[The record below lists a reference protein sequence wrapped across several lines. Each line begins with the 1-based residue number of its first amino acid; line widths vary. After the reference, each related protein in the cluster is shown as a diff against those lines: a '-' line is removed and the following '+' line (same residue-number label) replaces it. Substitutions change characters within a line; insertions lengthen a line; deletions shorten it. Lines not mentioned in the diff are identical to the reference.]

1 MPPACPDLAGA
12 TSRAR
17 ANLSSLRTGSS
28 FTIKPMP
35 ETKRTAGG
43 VLGGLLGVVGLSTVA
58 GVLVAATVTP
68 AIALSGAAASSA
80 ITLFDNLPSA
90 LEIDELMLPTTFYWK
105 NPDTGED
112 EVMTQFYDQNRD
124 PVGFNDVATVMY
136 DAILSSEDKNFYSH
150 GGVDL
155 VGTARAIVSGGSQ
168 GGGSSISQQYVKNI
182 LIQKCEAEVGTGDT
196 ADMTQ
201 EEKDAAKQACFTD
214 ATVASG
220 VEGYQ
225 RKLQEMRYAI
235 ALEQKYSKDEILLG
249 YLNIANFGGQN
260 YGIGAAA
267 HYYFGVDAANLTLG
281 QAAALAGMVQTPNLY
296 RLDRPDGSWTDKDG
310 NPINSAADGY
320 ALTKGR
326 QIYVLDRMLADGKIT
341 QEEYDAAVAE
351 PIVPAITPADTGCG
365 VVPGKAAYFCQYVR
379 GIMEN
384 DEAFGATPEERTKL
398 LKQGGLNVY
407 LTIDRRLQAAAE
419 QAMVDN
425 VPTSIEGYT
434 NADTGRLGAA
444 TVSIETKTG
453 RILEITQNT
462 NFSETIKDDPNY
474 SSLVYA
480 GNQKYGNSNGFEGG
494 STFKVFTLLEWLQE
508 GHSVN
513 EVLNGR
519 AQIFKSFR
527 NSCTGDISNN
537 TLIQNFAKNP
547 GYVGTPMRFTSDSL
561 NTGFLAMAS
570 KIDLCGIQNTV
581 EKMGVRLGD
590 GSVVPVEVPFQILGS
605 NNIPPI
611 DVAAAY
617 ATIANNG
624 VYCTPKAID
633 RITDAN
639 GNEVALPEA
648 SCTQALEP
656 NIAATA
662 AYALQAVMTNGSG
675 RASNPYDGTPVLG
688 KTGTHEA
695 KQTWLV
701 GSSTNVTTAVWVGNS
716 EGYANV
722 DRWPWNHLYTRHSIA
737 RPILAAA
744 NSLYGGDGFPAPD
757 PNLTKTVLYDLPNV
771 VGQSIE
777 AATKTLEEA
786 GFEVIVGEA
795 VDSTEGAGI
804 VAQQDPG
811 AGKVAGGT
819 AVTIRPS
826 NGQGVSVPAVSGSV
840 DQARSAL
847 QGAGLNVAGGTCSN
861 PAATATV
868 TGTNPGAGTVV
879 ARGSTVNLNVTC
891 TAPPAPTPAPTP

>member
-1 MPPACPDLAGA
+1 
-12 TSRAR
+12 
-17 ANLSSLRTGSS
+17 
-28 FTIKPMP
+28 MP

-43 VLGGLLGVVGLSTVA
+43 VLGGLLGMAGLSAVA

-90 LEIDELMLPTTFYWK
+90 LEIDELMLPTTFYWT
-105 NPDTGED
+105 NPDTGEY

-124 PVGFNDVATVMY
+124 PVAFDEVATVMY

-155 VGTARAIVSGGSQ
+155 VGTARAVISGGEQ

-182 LIQKCEAEVGTGDT
+182 LIQKCEAEVGTGD
-196 ADMTQ
+196 DVGMSQ
-201 EEKDAAKQACFTD
+201 DEIDAAKKACFDD

-267 HYYFGVDAANLTLG
+267 HYYFGVDPANLTLG
-281 QAAALAGMVQTPNLY
+281 QAAVLAGMVQTPNLY
-296 RLDRPDGSWTDKDG
+296 RIDRPDGSWTDSAG

-320 ALTKGR
+320 SLTKER
-326 QIYVLDRMLADGKIT
+326 QTYVLDRMLTDGKIT
-341 QEEYDAAVAE
+341 QEEHDAAVAE
-351 PIVPAITPADTGCG
+351 PITPNITTADTGCA
-365 VVPGKAAYFCQYVR
+365 VVPGKAKYFCQYAR

-384 DEAFGATPEERTKL
+384 DEAFGDTKEERTKL

-407 LTIDRRLQAAAE
+407 LTIDRRLQDAAE
-419 QAMVDN
+419 KAMTDN

-434 NADTGRLGAA
+434 NGDTGRLGAA

-462 NFSETIKDDPNY
+462 EFSETITDDPNY

-480 GNQKYGNSNGFEGG
+480 GNKKYGNSGGFEGG

-513 EVLNGR
+513 EVLNGNV
-519 AQIFKSFR
+519 QVFKTFR
-527 NSCTGDISNN
+527 NSCYGDITNN
-537 TLIQNFAKNP
+537 TTLINNFAKSS
-547 GYVGTPMRFTSDSL
+547 GYVGTPMRFTADSL

-570 KIDLCGIQNTV
+570 KLDMCGIENTV
-581 EKMGVRLGD
+581 AKMGVTLANGN
-590 GSVVPVEVPFQILGS
+590 PVEVRFPFDVLGPHS
-605 NNIPPI
+605 IAPI
-611 DVAAAY
+611 DVASAY

-624 VYCTPKAID
+624 VHCTPKAID
-633 RITDAN
+633 RITDAS
-639 GNEVALPEA
+639 GNEVALPAA
-648 SCTQALEP
+648 SCTQVLEP

-662 AYALQAVMTNGSG
+662 AYALQGVMTSGSG
-675 RASNPYDGTPVLG
+675 RSSNPYDGTPLLG

-701 GSSTNVTTAVWVGNS
+701 ASSTNVTTAVWVGNS
-716 EGYANV
+716 DGDADV
-722 DRWPWNHLYTRHSIA
+722 SRWPWNHLYTRHSVA

-744 NSLYGGDGFPAPD
+744 DALYGGDEFPGPD
-757 PNLTKTVLYDLPNV
+757 TNLTKTVYYDLPNV
-771 VGQSIE
+771 VGQSVE
-777 AATKTLEEA
+777 AATKTLEAA
-786 GFEVIVGEA
+786 GFEVIVGDA

-819 AVTIRPS
+819 TVTIRPS
-826 NGQGVSVPAVSGSV
+826 NGQGVSIPAVSGSV
-840 DQARSAL
+840 DQARSTL
-847 QGAGLNVAGGTCSN
+847 QGAGLNVTGGTCSN
-861 PAATATV
+861 SAATATV
-868 TGTNPGAGTVV
+868 TGTSPGAGTVV
-879 ARGSTVNLNVTC
+879 GRGSTVTINVTC
-891 TAPPAPTPAPTP
+891 TAPGPNPTPTS

>member
-1 MPPACPDLAGA
+1 
-12 TSRAR
+12 
-17 ANLSSLRTGSS
+17 
-28 FTIKPMP
+28 MP

-43 VLGGLLGVVGLSTVA
+43 VLGGLLGVVGLSAVA

-90 LEIDELMLPTTFYWK
+90 LEIDELMLPTTFYWM
-105 NPDTGED
+105 NPDTGEY

-124 PVGFNDVATVMY
+124 PVTFDEVAPVMY
-136 DAILSSEDKNFYSH
+136 NAILSSEDKNFYSH

-155 VGTARAIVSGGSQ
+155 VGTARAVISGGSQ

-182 LIQKCEAEVGTGDT
+182 LIQKCEAEVGTGED

-201 EEKDAAKQACFTD
+201 EEIDAAKIACFED

-267 HYYFGVDAANLTLG
+267 HYYFGVSPADLTLG

-320 ALTKGR
+320 SLTKER
-326 QIYVLDRMLADGKIT
+326 QTYVLNRMLADGKIT
-341 QEEYDAAVAE
+341 QEEHDAAVAE
-351 PIVPAITPADTGCG
+351 PIVPVITPADTGCG
-365 VVPGKAAYFCQYVR
+365 VVPGKAAYFCQYAR

-384 DEAFGATPEERTKL
+384 DEAFGATKEERTKL

-444 TVSIETKTG
+444 TTSIETKTG

-462 NFSETIKDDPNY
+462 NFSETIKDDANY

-494 STFKVFTLLEWLQE
+494 STFKVFTLLQWLQE

-513 EVLNGR
+513 EVLNGNV
-519 AQIFKSFR
+519 QVFKTFR
-527 NSCTGDISNN
+527 NSCYGDITNN
-537 TLIQNFAKNP
+537 TTLINNFAKSS
-547 GYVGTPMRFTSDSL
+547 GYVGTPMRFTADSL

-570 KIDLCGIQNTV
+570 KLDLCGIENTV
-581 EKMGVRLGD
+581 AKMGVTLGN
-590 GSVVPVEVPFQILGS
+590 GEPVQVRVPFAVLGPH
-605 NNIPPI
+605 NIAPI
-611 DVAAAY
+611 DVASAY

-624 VYCTPKAID
+624 VHCTPKAID
-633 RITDAN
+633 RITYAN
-639 GNEVALPEA
+639 GNEIALPEA
-648 SCTQALEP
+648 SCTQVLEP
-656 NIAATA
+656 NVAATA
-662 AYALQAVMTNGSG
+662 AYALQGVMTNGSG
-675 RASNPYDGTPVLG
+675 RASNPYDGTPILG

-716 EGYANV
+716 VGDADV
-722 DRWPWNHLYTRHSIA
+722 SRWPWNHLYTRHSVA
-737 RPILAAA
+737 KPILRAA
-744 NSLYGGDGFPAPD
+744 NALYGGDGFPAPD

-771 VGQSIE
+771 VGQSVE
-777 AATKTLEEA
+777 AATKTLEDA
-786 GFEVIVGEA
+786 GFEVIVGDA
-795 VDSTEGAGI
+795 VNSTEGAGI

-811 AGKVAGGT
+811 GGKVAGGT
-819 AVTIRPS
+819 VVTIYPS
-826 NGQGVSVPAVSGSV
+826 NGQGVTVPAVSGSV
-840 DQARSAL
+840 DQARNTL
-847 QGAGLNVAGGTCSN
+847 QGAGLNVTGGTCNN

-868 TGTNPGAGTVV
+868 TGTSPGAGTMVG
-879 ARGSTVNLNVTC
+879 RGSTVNINVNC
-891 TAPPAPTPAPTP
+891 TAPGPTPAPRPP

>member
-1 MPPACPDLAGA
+1 
-12 TSRAR
+12 
-17 ANLSSLRTGSS
+17 
-28 FTIKPMP
+28 MP

-43 VLGGLLGVVGLSTVA
+43 VLGGLLGVVGLSAVA

-68 AIALSGAAASSA
+68 AIAISGAAASSA

-90 LEIDELMLPTTFYWK
+90 LEIDDLMLPTTFYWM
-105 NPDTGED
+105 NYDTGEY

-124 PVGFNDVATVMY
+124 PVTFDEVAPVMY

-155 VGTARAIVSGGSQ
+155 VGTARAVISGGEQ

-182 LIQKCEAEVGTGDT
+182 LIQKCEAEVGTGDN

-201 EEKDAAKQACFTD
+201 DEKDAAKKACFDD

-267 HYYFGVDAANLTLG
+267 HYYFGVSPADLTLG

-320 ALTKGR
+320 SLTKKR
-326 QIYVLDRMLADGKIT
+326 QTYVLDRMLADGKIT

-351 PIVPAITPADTGCG
+351 PITPNITPASTGCG
-365 VVPGKAAYFCQYVR
+365 VVPGKAAYFCQYAR

-384 DEAFGATPEERTKL
+384 DEAFGATKEDRTKL

-407 LTIDRRLQAAAE
+407 LTIDRRLEAAAE
-419 QAMVDN
+419 QAMTEN
-425 VPTSIEGYT
+425 VQTSIEGYT
-434 NADTGRLGAA
+434 NAETGRLGAA
-444 TVSIETKTG
+444 TTSIETKTG

-462 NFSETIKDDPNY
+462 NFSETITDDPNY

-480 GNQKYGNSNGFEGG
+480 GNLKYGGSTGFEGG

-513 EVLNGR
+513 EVLNGNV
-519 AQIFKSFR
+519 QVFKTFR
-527 NSCTGDISNN
+527 NSCFGDITNN
-537 TLIQNFAKNP
+537 TTLINNFAKSS
-547 GYVGTPMRFTSDSL
+547 GYVGTPMRFTADSL

-570 KIDLCGIQNTV
+570 KLDLCGI
-581 EKMGVRLGD
+581 EKTAAKLGVVRGD
-590 GSVVPVEVPFQILGS
+590 GSPVEVRVPFQVLGS
-605 NNIPPI
+605 NNIAPI

-639 GNEVALPEA
+639 GNEVALPAA
-648 SCTQALEP
+648 SCTQVLEP

-662 AYALQAVMTNGSG
+662 AYALQGVMTNGSG
-675 RASNPYDGTPVLG
+675 RASNPYDGTPILG

-716 EGYANV
+716 VGDADV
-722 DRWPWNHLYTRHSIA
+722 SRWPWNHLYTRHSVA
-737 RPILAAA
+737 KPILRAADA
-744 NSLYGGDGFPAPD
+744 LYGGDGFPAPD
-757 PNLTKTVLYDLPNV
+757 PNLTKTVMYDLPNV
-771 VGQSIE
+771 VGQSVE
-777 AATKTLEEA
+777 AATKTLEDA
-786 GFEVIVGEA
+786 GFEVVVGDP

-819 AVTIRPS
+819 VVTLRPS
-826 NGQGVSVPAVSGSV
+826 TGQGVFVPAVSGSV
-840 DQARSAL
+840 ESARKAL
-847 QGAGLNVAGGTCSN
+847 QDAGLNVTGGTCNS

-868 TGTNPGAGTVV
+868 TGTSPEAGKVV

-891 TAPPAPTPAPTP
+891 SAPPAPAPSP

>member
-1 MPPACPDLAGA
+1 
-12 TSRAR
+12 
-17 ANLSSLRTGSS
+17 
-28 FTIKPMP
+28 MP

-43 VLGGLLGVVGLSTVA
+43 VLGGLLGVVGLSAVA

-90 LEIDELMLPTTFYWK
+90 LEIDELMLPTTFYWM
-105 NPDTGED
+105 NPDTGEY

-124 PVGFNDVATVMY
+124 PVTFDEVAPVMY
-136 DAILSSEDKNFYSH
+136 NAILSSEDKNFYSH

-155 VGTARAIVSGGSQ
+155 VGTARAVISGGSQ

-182 LIQKCEAEVGTGDT
+182 LIQKCEAEVGTGED

-201 EEKDAAKQACFTD
+201 EEIDAAKIACFED

-267 HYYFGVDAANLTLG
+267 HYYFGVSPADLTLG

-320 ALTKGR
+320 SLTKER
-326 QIYVLDRMLADGKIT
+326 QTYVLNRMLADGKIT
-341 QEEYDAAVAE
+341 QEEHDAAVAE
-351 PIVPAITPADTGCG
+351 PIVPVITPADTGCG
-365 VVPGKAAYFCQYVR
+365 VVPGKAAYFCQYAR

-384 DEAFGATPEERTKL
+384 DEAFGATKEERTKL

-444 TVSIETKTG
+444 TTSIETKTG

-462 NFSETIKDDPNY
+462 NFSETIKDDANY
-474 SSLVYA
+474 SALVYA

-494 STFKVFTLLEWLQE
+494 STFKVFTLLQWLQE

-513 EVLNGR
+513 EVLNGNV
-519 AQIFKSFR
+519 QVFKTFR
-527 NSCTGDISNN
+527 NSCYGDITNN
-537 TLIQNFAKNP
+537 TTLINNFAKSS
-547 GYVGTPMRFTSDSL
+547 GYVGTPMRFTADSL

-570 KIDLCGIQNTV
+570 KLDLCGIENTV
-581 EKMGVRLGD
+581 AKMGVTLGN
-590 GSVVPVEVPFQILGS
+590 GEPVQVRVPFAVLGPH
-605 NNIPPI
+605 NIAPI
-611 DVAAAY
+611 DVASAY

-624 VYCTPKAID
+624 VHCTPKAID
-633 RITDAN
+633 RITYAN
-639 GNEVALPEA
+639 GNEIALPEA
-648 SCTQALEP
+648 SCTQVLEP
-656 NIAATA
+656 NVAATA
-662 AYALQAVMTNGSG
+662 AYALQGVMTNGSG
-675 RASNPYDGTPVLG
+675 RASNPYDGTPILG

-716 EGYANV
+716 VGDADV
-722 DRWPWNHLYTRHSIA
+722 SRWPWNHLYTRHSVA
-737 RPILAAA
+737 KPILRAA
-744 NSLYGGDGFPAPD
+744 NALYGGDGFPAPD

-771 VGQSIE
+771 VGQSVE
-777 AATKTLEEA
+777 AATKTLEDA
-786 GFEVIVGEA
+786 GFEVIVGDA
-795 VDSTEGAGI
+795 VNSTEGAGI

-811 AGKVAGGT
+811 GGKVAGGT
-819 AVTIRPS
+819 VVTIYPS
-826 NGQGVSVPAVSGSV
+826 NGQGVTVPAVSGSV
-840 DQARSAL
+840 DQARNTL
-847 QGAGLNVAGGTCSN
+847 QGAGLNVTGGTCNN

-868 TGTNPGAGTVV
+868 TGTSPGAGTMVG
-879 ARGSTVNLNVTC
+879 RGSTVNINVNC
-891 TAPPAPTPAPTP
+891 TAPGPTPAPTP

>member
-1 MPPACPDLAGA
+1 
-12 TSRAR
+12 
-17 ANLSSLRTGSS
+17 
-28 FTIKPMP
+28 MP

-43 VLGGLLGVVGLSTVA
+43 VLGGLLGVVGLSAVA

-68 AIALSGAAASSA
+68 AIAISGAAASSA

-90 LEIDELMLPTTFYWK
+90 LEIDELMLPTTFYWM
-105 NPDTGED
+105 NYDTGEY

-124 PVGFNDVATVMY
+124 PVTFDEVAPVMY

-155 VGTARAIVSGGSQ
+155 VGTARAVISGGEQ

-182 LIQKCEAEVGTGDT
+182 LIQKCEAEVGTGDD

-201 EEKDAAKQACFTD
+201 EEKDAAKDACFTD

-267 HYYFGVDAANLTLG
+267 HYYFGVNPADLTLG

-320 ALTKGR
+320 SLTKKR
-326 QIYVLDRMLADGKIT
+326 QTYVLDRMLADGKIT
-341 QEEYDAAVAE
+341 QEEHDAAVAE
-351 PIVPAITPADTGCG
+351 PIVPVITPADTGCG
-365 VVPGKAAYFCQYVR
+365 VVPGKAKYFCQYAR

-384 DEAFGATPEERTKL
+384 DDAFGETKEERTKL

-407 LTIDRRLQAAAE
+407 LTIDRRLQQAAE
-419 QAMVDN
+419 QAMTDN
-425 VPTSIEGYT
+425 VQTSIDGY
-434 NADTGRLGAA
+434 ASAETGRLGAA
-444 TVSIETKTG
+444 TTSIETKTG

-462 NFSETIKDDPNY
+462 NFSETITGDPNY

-480 GNQKYGNSNGFEGG
+480 GNLKYGGSTGFEGG

-513 EVLNGR
+513 EVLNGNV
-519 AQIFKSFR
+519 QVFKTFR
-527 NSCTGDISNN
+527 NSCFGDITNN
-537 TLIQNFAKNP
+537 TTLINNFAKSS
-547 GYVGTPMRFTSDSL
+547 GYVGTPMRFTADSL

-570 KIDLCGIQNTV
+570 KLDLCGIEKTAA
-581 EKMGVRLGD
+581 KMGVVRGD
-590 GSVVPVEVPFQILGS
+590 GSPVEVRVPFQVLGS
-605 NNIPPI
+605 NNIAPI

-639 GNEVALPEA
+639 GNEVALPAA
-648 SCTQALEP
+648 SCTQVLEP

-662 AYALQAVMTNGSG
+662 AYALQGVMTNGSG
-675 RASNPYDGTPVLG
+675 RASNPYDGTPILG

-701 GSSTNVTTAVWVGNS
+701 ASSTNVTTAVWVGNS
-716 EGYANV
+716 VGDADV
-722 DRWPWNHLYTRHSIA
+722 SRWPWNHLYTRHSVA
-737 RPILAAA
+737 KPILRAADA
-744 NSLYGGDGFPAPD
+744 LYGGDGFPAPD
-757 PNLTKTVLYDLPNV
+757 SNLTKTVLYDLPNV
-771 VGQSIE
+771 VGQSVE
-777 AATKTLEEA
+777 AATKTLEDA
-786 GFEVIVGEA
+786 GFEVVVGDP
-795 VDSTEGAGI
+795 VDSTEGSGI

-819 AVTIRPS
+819 VVTLRPS
-826 NGQGVSVPAVSGSV
+826 NGQGVAVPGVSGLSISEA
-840 DQARSAL
+840 QSRLA
-847 QGAGLNVAGGTCSN
+847 GAGLNSAAGSCPTPGS
-861 PAATATV
+861 TAKA
-868 TGTNPGAGTVV
+868 TGTNPGEGSVV
-879 ARGSTVNLNVTC
+879 GRGSTVNITVTC
-891 TAPPAPTPAPTP
+891 TAPPAPAPSP